1 MSGRRQFALLVWVL
15 CSAFASVLFANPAR
29 AQCRHG
35 GGLNPGVSPGLLQ
48 QSLLQQRQLLQQ
60 QQLQLQI
67 LQQVQQQQLLQT
79 ARLNRQM
86 RELADKGPEALKAA
100 LKDPNAELRL
110 IAALA
115 IGKYGPALTDDLI
128 ERLTDENASVRQA
141 ARRSLVR
148 LSTGLAD
155 GKGKPS
161 VGRAVDFGPAPE
173 AKPAAQKTAANKWR
187 TWFERQQ
194 TKAAN
199 LKAGTAAAPAVL
211 PKIPLLAAEA
221 SATRRDAV
229 VSKPGGP

>member
-1 MSGRRQFALLVWVL
+1 
-15 CSAFASVLFANPAR
+15 
-29 AQCRHG
+29 
-35 GGLNPGVSPGLLQ
+35 LLQ

-79 ARLNRQM
+79 ARLKRQM

-100 LKDPNAELRL
+100 LNDPNAELRL

-148 LSTGLAD
+148 LNTSA
-155 GKGKPS
+155 
-161 VGRAVDFGPAPE
+161 GRRNVDFGPAE
-173 AKPAAQKTAANKWR
+173 GANRVAQKSSARQWH
-187 TWFERQQ
+187 TWFEQQ
-194 TKAAN
+194 QAKAAN
-199 LKAGTAAAPAVL
+199 LKTGTAAAPAIL

-221 SATRRDAV
+221 SAARRDAV
-229 VSKPGGP
+229 LSKPGGP